1 MGRRNVDLLRDP
13 YSDTRGLT
21 QLTIADTGSFDDA
34 SDYVLANGVQV
45 SVTFV
50 GS

>member
-1 MGRRNVDLLRDP
+1 MGRRNVDLLRDNQ
-13 YSDTRGLT
+13 LT

>member
-1 MGRRNVDLLRDP
+1 MGRRKVDLLRDNP
-13 YSDTRGLT
+13 LT
-21 QLTIADTGSFDDA
+21 QLTLAGTGSFDDA